1 VLTLGQT
8 RIYIAGDTE
17 NIPEMSSLKNIRIA
31 FLSMNQPY
39 TMTPE
44 QVADA
49 VNMIKPEIVYTYH
62 YGDTDVNRLK
72 EFLKDKKD
80 VELRIR
86 DLQ

>member
-1 VLTLGQT
+1 
-8 RIYIAGDTE
+8 
-17 NIPEMSSLKNIRIA
+17 MSSLKNIRIA

-49 VNMIKPEIVYTYH
+49 VNMIKPEIVYPYH

>member
-1 VLTLGQT
+1 
-8 RIYIAGDTE
+8 
-17 NIPEMSSLKNIRIA
+17 
-31 FLSMNQPY
+31 
-39 TMTPE
+39 
-44 QVADA
+44 VADA

-86 DLQ
+86 DYSSYHTFRRLQITFSQ